1 MIMSKQHREYKIVDH
16 LATKVEIKSLLISLG
31 SNLKSTLLP
40 LLHSVLKATPGL
52 TIIAV
57 AFVNIYAL
65 LALMHYCV
73 GNSQKNYQ

>member
-1 MIMSKQHREYKIVDH
+1 MIISKQHREYKIVDH
-16 LATKVEIKSLLISLG
+16 LATKVEIKCLLISLG
-31 SNLKSTLLP
+31 SNLKLLP
-40 LLHSVLKATPGL
+40 LLHSATPGL